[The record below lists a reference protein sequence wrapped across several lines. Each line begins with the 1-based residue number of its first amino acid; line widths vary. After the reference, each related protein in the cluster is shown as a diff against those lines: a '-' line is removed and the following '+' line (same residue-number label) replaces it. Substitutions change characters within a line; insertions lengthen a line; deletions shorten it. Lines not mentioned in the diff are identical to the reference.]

1 MLSVCIFVSCP
12 SLASVST
19 SGNGDAAV
27 AFGCFV
33 VRLLRFSAKSAVVAC
48 GCLPHICR
56 SLVFG
61 CVWFGSVLWCPYRRE
76 FRWLCCCLYA
86 AGNRNSNHNIV
97 IVIVIEIE
105 IASCFP
111 LINHSVILSTCFPIS
126 LSSLSLSICGCVC
139 ALKQRICRRRR
150 QCVYVYRLYRVYL
163 IKFLFKCCK
172 NRSATK
178 HDNASSSRL
187 VYLFIKEN
195 IIIRL
200 QTPFF
205 LKTLTLGELTKQI
218 EGEKTKFK
226 WEGLQSKQYKRKRS
240 RK

>member
-1 MLSVCIFVSCP
+1 MPWHSIYFALCWILCGWMKVVPFSFLFFFLSWLF
-12 SLASVST
+12 
-19 SGNGDAAV
+19 
-27 AFGCFV
+27 FV

-97 IVIVIEIE
+97 FVIVIAIE

-126 LSSLSLSICGCVC
+126 PISIAFYLWESVCV
-139 ALKQRICRRRR
+139 RYNG
-150 QCVYVYRLYRVYL
+150 V
-163 IKFLFKCCK
+163 
-172 NRSATK
+172 SAGVGV
-178 HDNASSSRL
+178 NVSMSIVSIAS
-187 VYLFIKEN
+187 
-195 IIIRL
+195 
-200 QTPFF
+200 T
-205 LKTLTLGELTKQI
+205 
-218 EGEKTKFK
+218 
-226 WEGLQSKQYKRKRS
+226 
-240 RK
+240 